1 MRQVGL
7 VGVSGL
13 GGGADEVEAFEGAE
27 SLKAEYP
34 LEGLRAVADSVVEA
48 APQLPVAEAE
58 IVSEPV
64 DPLPGVAQPE
74 RGCLHGEVRRSEES
88 HARRQRGQSRQGR
101 LGVKPSVELVV
112 RIQTEIG
119 QGHAQ
124 VPDLRQGQAIG
135 SAAGAGLQADAEH
148 ELLDTGWRN
157 HRAGI
162 WAGDECP
169 GARPPDDV
177 GAAVGQHTYR
187 RTIPAPRPKTRDHLT
202 EGDGCRVLAVGVRFV
217 QDSPGVHRLDGPM
230 DIIFV
235 ATIAVIA
242 PDPAE
247 SRKLYVDA
255 LGLPLAC
262 AEGSDYWHSES
273 VAGTKH
279 FGIWPL
285 SEAAQ
290 ACLGQAEWPADRP
303 RPQASIE
310 FEVADAAA
318 VEAAAAELED
328 RGFELLHR
336 AREEPWGQTVARL
349 LSAEGL
355 IVGISYTPSLH
366 DDSERERSGPVV

>member
-1 MRQVGL
+1 
-7 VGVSGL
+7 
-13 GGGADEVEAFEGAE
+13 
-27 SLKAEYP
+27 
-34 LEGLRAVADSVVEA
+34 
-48 APQLPVAEAE
+48 
-58 IVSEPV
+58 
-64 DPLPGVAQPE
+64 
-74 RGCLHGEVRRSEES
+74 
-88 HARRQRGQSRQGR
+88 
-101 LGVKPSVELVV
+101 
-112 RIQTEIG
+112 
-119 QGHAQ
+119 
-124 VPDLRQGQAIG
+124 
-135 SAAGAGLQADAEH
+135 
-148 ELLDTGWRN
+148 
-157 HRAGI
+157 
-162 WAGDECP
+162 
-169 GARPPDDV
+169 
-177 GAAVGQHTYR
+177 
-187 RTIPAPRPKTRDHLT
+187 
-202 EGDGCRVLAVGVRFV
+202 
-217 QDSPGVHRLDGPM
+217 M

-255 LGLPLAC
+255 LGLPLAS

-285 SEAAQ
+285 GEAAQ

-366 DDSERERSGPVV
+366 DDSERELSGPVV